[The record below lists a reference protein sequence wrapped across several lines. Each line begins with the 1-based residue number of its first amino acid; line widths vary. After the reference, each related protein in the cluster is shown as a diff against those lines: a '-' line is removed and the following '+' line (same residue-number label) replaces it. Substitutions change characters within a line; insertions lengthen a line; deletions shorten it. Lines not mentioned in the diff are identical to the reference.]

1 MKRVEQL
8 FGSAPQGHE
17 FNVHLVELVEIGVGG
32 EPRIKDQFLGHL
44 PGLLLPELNEAE
56 HLVVLLI
63 FPQIGVGVAEDLVF
77 LLLGDES
84 QEAFLAARTL
94 CNVVLLKERI
104 FSMKRNGVEV
114 EMERDPSL
122 ESKLSDLI
130 KPKLHQVRRGSRG
143 DSTTVFGE
151 KGPFGNNVETGP

>member
-32 EPRIKDQFLGHL
+32 EPRIKDQFLGYL
-44 PGLLLPELNEAE
+44 AGLLLPELNEAE

-63 FPQIGVGVAEDLVF
+63 FPQIGVGVAEDLVV

-84 QEAFLAARTL
+84 QDAFLATRTL
-94 CNVVLLKERI
+94 
-104 FSMKRNGVEV
+104 
-114 EMERDPSL
+114 
-122 ESKLSDLI
+122 
-130 KPKLHQVRRGSRG
+130 
-143 DSTTVFGE
+143 
-151 KGPFGNNVETGP
+151 